1 MDPVT
6 IATAVVGFLSPIVAK
21 GLEDVAKSALND
33 AYAKIKDRFS
43 KEPKN
48 SKIIEQFE
56 KDPSTGAEAF
66 QTALVEQLK
75 TDQDLM
81 QQLVSI
87 LEKNK
92 HSGALVNEVNA
103 KNVVIAEKIDKIDM
117 S

>member
-1 MDPVT
+1 MDPVI

-33 AYAKIKDRFS
+33 VYAKIKDRFS
-43 KEPKN
+43 KEPKD

-66 QTALVEQLK
+66 QTALVEHLK

-92 HSGALVNEVNA
+92 QSESLVNEINA
-103 KNVVIAEKIDKIDM
+103 KNVVVAKKINKVKL